1 MAKPV
6 QNGNQSDRKSV
17 TSPTCPMDK
26 GHLFGTKPKSL
37 SQIVNPQFVNGQ
49 ISENTKIFSV
59 VSFLTDLSS
68 EMIFPL
74 LPIFLKEVLFASE
87 FEIGLVEAAA
97 VGSIG
102 LFSLLSIYFINKLK
116 NEKNAVIFG
125 YSISSLVKFGFAF
138 ATNWIYVLGIRFFE
152 RMGKGI
158 RDVARDTL
166 IVVSENKK
174 NLGKAFGIRETMD
187 TTGAILGPLIA
198 GILLLIFASQPI
210 AESYKNIFLIA
221 AVVATFSVPLLFFV
235 KQGGENKK
243 VPLNEVKNC
252 LFNEEHNGTLV
263 MIAFLFFT
271 QVSLAFFILRTSEFL
286 ELWMVPIA
294 YLTYNVLYAIFCLPA
309 GQLVDAFGARK
320 VLLFGLI
327 LYITGLVLFGFFP
340 TTMTIFIGFA
350 LIGVFEA
357 ILKISTKIVAINE
370 IDHHRYDVVFSVYRS
385 ISTVIRVPSTLIA
398 GLLYT
403 FTIFGSP
410 ATFIFGIIC
419 SLVCIKLVTKENKKE

>member
-1 MAKPV
+1 MEK
-6 QNGNQSDRKSV
+6 Q
-17 TSPTCPMDK
+17 
-26 GHLFGTKPKSL
+26 
-37 SQIVNPQFVNGQ
+37 VNNNH
-49 ISENTKIFSV
+49 ISKNTKILSV

-74 LPIFLKEVLFASE
+74 LPVFLKEVLSATA
-87 FEIGLVEAAA
+87 FEIGLVEAIA

-102 LFSLLSIYFINKLK
+102 LFSLLSVYFINKLK

-125 YSISSLVKFGFAF
+125 YSISSLIKFGFVF
-138 ATNWIYVLGIRFFE
+138 ATNWIYVLGIRFLE

-158 RDVARDTL
+158 RNVARDTL
-166 IVVSENKK
+166 IVVSENKST
-174 NLGKAFGIRETMD
+174 LGRAFGIREAMD
-187 TTGAILGPLIA
+187 TFGAILGPLVA
-198 GILLLIFASQPI
+198 GALLFWFAIQDLGD
-210 AESYKNIFLIA
+210 AYKEIFLIA
-221 AVVATFSVPLLFFV
+221 AFVATLSVPLLFFV
-235 KQGGENKK
+235 KQGGESKK
-243 VPLNEVKNC
+243 VSLNEVKKC

-294 YLTYNVLYAIFCLPA
+294 YLTYNALYAVCCLPA
-309 GQLVDAFGARK
+309 GQMVDAFGARK

-327 LYITGLVLFGFFP
+327 LYVTGLVLFGFFP
-340 TTMTIFIGFA
+340 TPMTLFIGFA

-370 IDHHRYDVVFSVYRS
+370 IDHHRYNVIFSVYRAV
-385 ISTVIRVPSTLIA
+385 STVIRVPSTLIA

-410 ATFIFGIIC
+410 ATFVFGIIC
-419 SLVCIKLVTKENKKE
+419 SLVCIKLVTKEHKKLEN